1 MKVPSLPANKKP
13 GVLPG
18 FLVLS
23 HRGHWPLWLALLA
36 IGIIQTAA
44 AAEYANVHPVQHQVQ
59 QPAQQPAQQP
69 SAARLVLII
78 DDIGNNRILGQ
89 RTVDLP
95 GPLNLAFL
103 PHTPFARSLAEQ
115 SHRRG
120 HEVMLHAP
128 MANKNGAKLGPGG
141 LTEAMTPQQWQ
152 TTLLDNLHAI
162 PHVSGINNH
171 MGSLLTENPDAMRT
185 VMTVLQQRGLFFVDS
200 LTTPASVARQQAR
213 QLGLPSLERDIFL
226 DHVVEPGSIRRQF
239 HKAVTLAKQRGLAV
253 AIGHPYPATLEVLE
267 TELGNLSQLG
277 VTLYSARQYLYDRL
291 WQWPDETHGANDSKY
306 RLQPFSLPALQSAIG
321 SEL

>member
-23 HRGHWPLWLALLA
+23 RRGYWPLWLLLLA
-36 IGIIQTAA
+36 ICITQTAT
-44 AAEYANVHPVQHQVQ
+44 AAEYANVR
-59 QPAQQPAQQP
+59 PAQSAQQSTQQS
-69 SAARLVLII
+69 SAARLILII

-141 LTEAMTPQQWQ
+141 LTENMTPQQWQ

-200 LTTPASVARQQAR
+200 LTTPTSVARQQAR

-226 DHVVEPGSIRRQF
+226 DHVVEPDSIRRQF
-239 HKAVTLAKQRGLAV
+239 HKAVTLAKQR
-253 AIGHPYPATLEVLE
+253 
-267 TELGNLSQLG
+267 
-277 VTLYSARQYLYDRL
+277 DRK
-291 WQWPDETHGANDSKY
+291 SVV
-306 RLQPFSLPALQSAIG
+306 
-321 SEL
+321 